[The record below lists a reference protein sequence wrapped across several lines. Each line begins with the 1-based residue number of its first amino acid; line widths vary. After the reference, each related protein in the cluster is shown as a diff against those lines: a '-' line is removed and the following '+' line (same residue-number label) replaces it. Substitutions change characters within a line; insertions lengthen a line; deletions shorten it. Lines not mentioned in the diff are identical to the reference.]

1 MTRKNTW
8 PESAISPLPE
18 MITPPQIDVSR
29 RGAMQAG
36 QTLRKQAEKIFRDK
50 AIRTPENLETLSID
64 EIHHIFHELQV
75 HQIEL
80 EMQNEE
86 LHRIQDELEFAMARY
101 FDLYDL
107 APIGYCTI
115 SETGLILEANLA
127 AARLLGVARG
137 ELSKESIFQ
146 FILKED
152 QDIYYLLRKKLFEV
166 GGEPQTGELRM
177 VRRDGTTFWAHLE
190 TTMVLAD
197 GGDSVGRLML
207 SDITN
212 RKRAEGALQESNRQN
227 QEILDSITD
236 AFISLT
242 DDMVV
247 SYFNSA
253 AERMLNHKR
262 IDVIGRK
269 LFDVFPEARGSIF
282 EENYS
287 LALRTKAAV
296 SFETE
301 FKVAPYQNW
310 YDVRVYPI
318 REGITI
324 YFQVIT
330 ARKRAEEEKIRVESV
345 KRQIQKV
352 ESLDRM
358 AGAIAHHFNN
368 KLHVVMGR
376 LELAMKYLPRENESY
391 NDLVTAMQA
400 ADQAAEVSR
409 LMLTYLGQ
417 TNGAREPLDLSE
429 ICRSSLP
436 LIQASMPKN
445 VVLETDLHFPGPT
458 IKANANQIQMILT
471 NLMSNS
477 WEAIGDRPGTIHL
490 SVTMVS
496 SVDVPPVHRFPISWQ
511 PEDESCAYSC
521 LEVRDTGCGLPEKD
535 IEEVFDPFFSTKFTG
550 RGLGLPVVLGLI
562 QAHSGVVTIES
573 TLGQGSVFRAFF
585 PRVAKIVQ
593 VQPGKAAYAPEIL
606 GVGTILLVDDD
617 KIVLELTSTALSMMG
632 FKVLTAMDGIEA
644 VEVFQR
650 HKDEI
655 LLVLSDFSMPRM
667 NGWDTLIALRRITPE
682 VRVILASGY
691 SEEQV
696 MEGTHPELPQ
706 VFLGKPYGFNDLKDA
721 IGRALTENKK

>member
-1 MTRKNTW
+1 MTSMTW
-8 PESAISPLPE
+8 PR
-18 MITPPQIDVSR
+18 V
-29 RGAMQAG
+29 
-36 QTLRKQAEKIFRDK
+36 
-50 AIRTPENLETLSID
+50 
-64 EIHHIFHELQV
+64 
-75 HQIEL
+75 
-80 EMQNEE
+80 
-86 LHRIQDELEFAMARY
+86 
-101 FDLYDL
+101 
-107 APIGYCTI
+107 GYCTI
-115 SETGLILEANLA
+115 SETGLILEANLTA
-127 AARLLGVARG
+127 ANLLGVARG
-137 ELSKESIFQ
+137 ELSKESISQ

-166 GGEPQTGELRM
+166 GGEPQTAELRM

-190 TTMVLAD
+190 TTMALAD
-197 GGDSVGRLML
+197 GGDAVGRLIM

-253 AERMLNHKR
+253 AERMLNQKR

-269 LFDVFPEARGSIF
+269 LFDVFPEAKGSIF

-287 LALRTKAAV
+287 LAIRTKSTV

-301 FKVAPYQNW
+301 FNVAPYQNW

-330 ARKRAEEEKIRVESV
+330 ARKLAEEEKIRLESV
-345 KRQIQKV
+345 KRQIQKA
-352 ESLDRM
+352 EGLGRM

-376 LELAMKYLPRENESY
+376 LELAMKRLPRENESY
-391 NDLVTAMQA
+391 NDLITAMQA

-417 TNGAREPLDLSE
+417 ANGDREPLDLSE
-429 ICRSSLP
+429 TCRSSLP

-445 VVLETDLHFPGPT
+445 VVLVTDFLFPGPT

-471 NLMSNS
+471 NLISNS
-477 WEAIGDRPGTIHL
+477 WEAVGDDQGAIQL
-490 SVTMVS
+490 SVTKVS
-496 SVDVPPVHRFPISWQ
+496 LADIPPLHRFPINWQ
-511 PEDESCAYSC
+511 PDDEPCAYSC
-521 LEVRDTGCGLPEKD
+521 LEVRDTGCGLLEKD

-550 RGLGLPVVLGLI
+550 RGLGLSVVLGI
-562 QAHSGVVTIES
+562 VQAHGGVVTVES
-573 TLGQGSVFRAFF
+573 EPGQGSIFRIFF
-585 PRVAKIVQ
+585 PIVAKEVQ
-593 VQPGKAAYAPEIL
+593 VQPDKAANAMEVH
-606 GVGTILLVDDD
+606 GVGTVLLVDDD
-617 KIVLELTSTALSMMG
+617 KIVLDIANTALSMMG
-632 FKVLTAMDGIEA
+632 FRVLTAMDGIEA
-644 VEVFQR
+644 VEVFQQHR
-650 HKDEI
+650 DEI
-655 LLVLSDFSMPRM
+655 RLVLSDFSMPRM
-667 NGWDTLIALRRITPE
+667 NGWDTLIALRRINPD

-706 VFLGKPYGFNDLKDA
+706 AFLGKPYGFKDLKDA
-721 IGRALTENKK
+721 IDLALTENKK